1 MTSNLN
7 KRAKMDIMCVIV
19 SAWTCEIEHDGESSS
34 SIFHDPGKSGAT
46 TQCTREGLV
55 NMSVQFMRDPT
66 NTHDRYCVEVFLCG
80 GRKLGHVARISSME
94 ISYLL
99 PRSFDTKG
107 EAEQTRMCACTIR
120 V

>member
-1 MTSNLN
+1 MANQVLASFMIQVKAVRLH
-7 KRAKMDIMCVIV
+7 
-19 SAWTCEIEHDGESSS
+19 S
-34 SIFHDPGKSGAT
+34 
-46 TQCTREGLV
+46 TREGLV